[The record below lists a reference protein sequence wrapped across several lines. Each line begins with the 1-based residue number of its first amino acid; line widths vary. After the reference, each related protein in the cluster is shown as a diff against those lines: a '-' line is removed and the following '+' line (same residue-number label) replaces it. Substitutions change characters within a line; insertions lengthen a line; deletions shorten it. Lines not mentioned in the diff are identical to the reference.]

1 MHDSMR
7 VPSRC
12 VLVLLAGAVL
22 AGVYVLLPGS
32 GSSARPSSAV
42 RRQPAAAADP
52 PIILMWT
59 PFFRDR
65 VWSTEL
71 KPIACGGGEPACVR
85 TSNRSALSASA
96 LVVFHLRDVRA
107 DDLPTAEERPRGQR
121 WALFTHESPAYESW
135 LPEALRSAINWTATY
150 RSDSDVNVLPWL
162 QKAARPPPPPRNWWA
177 NKTRQALWLVSNCK
191 TFSNREGFVRE
202 LSKFIQVDV
211 VGACGAK
218 GGASC
223 LPKMAERCYRQA
235 SKTYYFYL
243 SLENSICT
251 DYVTEKF
258 FNALNW
264 GMVPVVL
271 GGANYSRI
279 APPGS
284 YIDALAFRNVR
295 QLADH
300 MKRVAADVRLYNG
313 YHAWRQNYSY
323 AWEDFGC
330 GFCRMLHNSSAPVKA
345 YGDFNEWWF
354 KRARCYTWK
363 KTFRY

>member
-1 MHDSMR
+1 MLDSSMR

-12 VLVLLAGAVL
+12 LLALLVGAVL
-22 AGVYVLLPGS
+22 AGLYVLLPGS
-32 GSSARPSSAV
+32 RSSARPSSAV
-42 RRQPAAAADP
+42 RRRQPAAADP
-52 PIILMWT
+52 PVILMWT
-59 PFFRDR
+59 PFFRNR

-71 KPIACGGGEPACVR
+71 KPSACGGEPACVR

-107 DDLPTAEERPRGQR
+107 NDLPTERPRGQR
-121 WALFTHESPAYESW
+121 WALFTHESPAYESR
-135 LPEALRSAINWTATY
+135 LPDALRSAINWTATY
-150 RSDSDVNVLPWL
+150 RSDSDINVLPWL
-162 QKAARPPPPPRNWWA
+162 QKVAQPPLPRNWWA

-202 LSKFIQVDV
+202 LAKFVQVDV
-211 VGACGAK
+211 VGDCGAK

-300 MKRVAADVRLYNG
+300 MKRVAADVRLYNS

-345 YGDFNEWWF
+345 YSDFNEWWF
-354 KRARCYTWK
+354 KQAHCYTWK